1 MSKAFDCIRRDRLLA
16 VLNSFLDEDEIRLIR
31 VLLANTSFCVRIG
44 TATSESADTTIG
56 TPQGDSLS
64 PVLFVVYL
72 EAALRDVRSTATAR
86 ARPSS
91 DLGLPFEIAYADDAD
106 FISTESGCL
115 GDLEPVIGDVLD
127 GWALK
132 VNPDKTEITVLGR
145 SLDRVAEQWRTTK
158 KLGSLLGDSEDVS
171 RRKQLA
177 AAAFRSLWSLW
188 SRRSTVGEELRLRL
202 YNAFVLPVLVYNA
215 GTWGLTAAAEGGL
228 DAFHRGQLRSLIGF
242 VWPQKIATTALYDR
256 CKAEPISRI
265 ITRARWRLFGHILR
279 LPSDAPAVLSMV
291 SYFQCDD
298 HKWRGRP
305 RITLPVK
312 LDDDLH
318 RAACGQLQSLEDLER
333 LSDVAAVRS
342 EWRQLLDM
350 ICK

>member
-1 MSKAFDCIRRDRLLA
+1 MLA
-16 VLNSFLDEDEIRLIR
+16 
-31 VLLANTSFCVRIG
+31 
-44 TATSESADTTIG
+44 
-56 TPQGDSLS
+56 
-64 PVLFVVYL
+64 
-72 EAALRDVRSTATAR
+72 
-86 ARPSS
+86 
-91 DLGLPFEIAYADDAD
+91 
-106 FISTESGCL
+106 
-115 GDLEPVIGDVLD
+115 
-127 GWALK
+127 
-132 VNPDKTEITVLGR
+132 
-145 SLDRVAEQWRTTK
+145 
-158 KLGSLLGDSEDVS
+158 
-171 RRKQLA
+171 
-177 AAAFRSLWSLW
+177 
-188 SRRSTVGEELRLRL
+188 
-202 YNAFVLPVLVYNA
+202 YNA

-256 CKAEPISRI
+256 CKAELISRI

-318 RAACGQLQSLEDLER
+318 RAACRRLQSLEDLER

>member
-1 MSKAFDCIRRDRLLA
+1 MSWQFVNAVVQKLAALEVKVSEDLDSMSSVSAVLA
-16 VLNSFLDEDEIRLIR
+16 V
-31 VLLANTSFCVRIG
+31 
-44 TATSESADTTIG
+44 
-56 TPQGDSLS
+56 
-64 PVLFVVYL
+64 
-72 EAALRDVRSTATAR
+72 
-86 ARPSS
+86 
-91 DLGLPFEIAYADDAD
+91 DAD
-106 FISTESGCL
+106 FISTESGWL
-115 GDLEPVIGDVLD
+115 GDLEPVIGDVLN

-158 KLGSLLGDSEDVS
+158 KLGSLLGDSKDVS

-177 AAAFRSLWSLW
+177 AAACRLLWSLW

-215 GTWGLTAAAEGGL
+215 GTWGLMAAAEGGL

-318 RAACGQLQSLEDLER
+318 GAACGRLQSLEDLER

-342 EWRQLLDM
+342 KWRQLLDM
-350 ICK
+350 IRK